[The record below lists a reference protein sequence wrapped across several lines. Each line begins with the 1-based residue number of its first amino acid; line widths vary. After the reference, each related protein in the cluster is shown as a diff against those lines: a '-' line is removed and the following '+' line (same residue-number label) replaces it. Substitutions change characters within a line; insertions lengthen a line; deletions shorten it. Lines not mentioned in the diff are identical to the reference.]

1 MGYWIIYVLCVPV
14 LAVNLIGIT
23 AIAGKMGELDKVVGE
38 LRVGEGIGEGIG
50 EGRDLGTWGV
60 CCCPLAWGCRQASAL
75 AVRFC

>member
-50 EGRDLGTWGV
+50 EGRDLEERLMKDVTEEDEEVGE
-60 CCCPLAWGCRQASAL
+60 
-75 AVRFC
+75 

>member
-50 EGRDLGTWGV
+50 EGRDLEESLMKDVTEEDEEVGE
-60 CCCPLAWGCRQASAL
+60 
-75 AVRFC
+75 